1 MRTPLPRIPAGRWR
15 AGALLLLAGLVA
27 CTTYVAPTTRV
38 LGLIDPDLDRLLY
51 VTTNAERENVIA
63 DLELAG
69 FATTIDA
76 RATPL
81 VLVVKL
87 GSVRQSKS
95 CGALRNVIYQ
105 LRHGGVVVAVI
116 KGRGWT
122 GSCDPSI
129 LRDMNAALAHL
140 FDSRM

>member
-1 MRTPLPRIPAGRWR
+1 MTRPLRLRGV
-15 AGALLLLAGLVA
+15 LLLLAGLAA
-27 CTTYVAPTTRV
+27 CTTPVAPTTRV
-38 LGLIDPDLDRLLY
+38 LGLLDPDLERLLY
-51 VTTNAERENVIA
+51 VTTNAERETVIA

-69 FATTIDA
+69 FATTNDA
-76 RATPL
+76 RETPL

-95 CGALRNVIYQ
+95 CGALRNAIYQ
-105 LRHGGVVVAVI
+105 LRNGGVVVAVI

-122 GSCDPSI
+122 GSCSPSI

>member
-1 MRTPLPRIPAGRWR
+1 VTLPLRIRGL
-15 AGALLLLAGLVA
+15 LLLLAGAVA
-27 CTTYVAPTTRV
+27 CTTAVPPRTQV
-38 LGLIDPDLDRLLY
+38 LGLLDPDLDRLLY

-76 RATPL
+76 RETPL

-87 GSVRQSKS
+87 GSPRRSKT
-95 CGALRNVIYQ
+95 CGSLRNVIYQ
-105 LRHGGVVVAVI
+105 LRNAGVVAAVI

-129 LRDMNAALAHL
+129 LREMNAALAHL
-140 FDSRM
+140 FDARM